1 MTTEILYR
9 VSNSRKDMSMKH
21 KKYISF
27 PAKITIFIASFLTM
41 LFIMISVMFF
51 LSRSQMKQEAYKR
64 LDFSANE
71 ISTSIDDTILNIY
84 SVSDTFAADSR
95 LVEYTKDDFT
105 GKPIEKRKTTV
116 QITNQLFASY
126 DLLQHNSKM
135 VAFYNQKGEL
145 FNFLDPNNADEACK
159 QKLNELDINNK
170 DKLARFF
177 WYSVRDNFFRLDKT
191 QDIRSDMAVIGSR
204 RVFSRTQNS
213 YVGVHI
219 FALSEETLYNQY
231 KSVADEYNAD
241 IYVIDSSGNLF
252 SSSNIEALKS
262 GEIDKNLCSL
272 VLNRTYDRFNYGNNV
287 VSVGASHV
295 NDWLVVIC
303 APISS
308 VTAVI
313 DKLYNWIFWLIFA
326 AVIFASVMIYVI
338 YKRFMSPI
346 SKLNASMQRAHDGD
360 LSAYVSDDSNNELG
374 QMIDN
379 YNALLSSINYNI
391 KEKLS
396 LDKHKRELEMEVLM
410 NQINPHFLYNTLE
423 TIVWK
428 SSEAGRPDIGR
439 IAASLGHMYR
449 LSVAQGSVFVSIKH
463 ELEHVNTYIKI
474 QKNRYQDKFVFE
486 TRADNN
492 ALISYYTPKILI
504 QPIVENSLSYGM
516 DGLNR
521 QLQIRISVH
530 ILENSIRIQI
540 TDNGNGMNREELS
553 AVREQLRTGIKAE
566 TKKPSMKKSTGLG
579 LHNIYERLR
588 IYLNAE
594 DPITI
599 LSKKNWGT
607 SVIIILP
614 KITGDIAD
622 TWNKN

>member
-1 MTTEILYR
+1 
-9 VSNSRKDMSMKH
+9 MKT

-27 PAKITIFIASFLTM
+27 PAKITIFITLFLTA
-41 LFIMISVMFF
+41 LFIMISVLCF
-51 LSRSQMKQEAYKR
+51 LSRSQMQQAAYKR
-64 LDFSANE
+64 LDLSANE
-71 ISTSIDDTILNIY
+71 IITSIDDTILNVY

-95 LVEYTKDDFT
+95 LSEYTGTDFT
-105 GKPIEKRKTTV
+105 EKPIEKRKTTV

-126 DLLQHNSKM
+126 DLLQHNAKM
-135 VAFYNQKGEL
+135 VAFYTQKGEL
-145 FNFLDPNNADEACK
+145 FNFLDPNNADEECK
-159 QKLNELDINNK
+159 SQLEALDINNK

-191 QDIRSDMAVIGSR
+191 ENIRSDMAVIGSR
-204 RVFSRTQNS
+204 RIFSRRQNS
-213 YVGVHI
+213 YAGVHI
-219 FALSEETLYNQY
+219 FALSEEALYNQY
-231 KSVADEYNAD
+231 KNIADEYNAD
-241 IYVIDSSGNLF
+241 IYVIDSSGKLF
-252 SSSNIEALKS
+252 SSSSIETLKS
-262 GEIDKNLCSL
+262 GVMDEHLLDL
-272 VLNRTYDRFNYGNNV
+272 VLNRTYDRFDYGNHV
-287 VSVGASHV
+287 ISVGASHV
-295 NDWLVVIC
+295 NDWMVVIS

-313 DKLYNWIFWLIFA
+313 DKLYNWIFWLILV
-326 AVIFASVMIYVI
+326 AVIFACVMIYII

-346 SKLNASMQRAHDGD
+346 SKLNESMQRAHDGD
-360 LSAYVSDDSNNELG
+360 LSAYVIDDSNNELG

-396 LDKHKRELEMEVLM
+396 LDKHRRELEMEVLM

-428 SSEAGRPDIGR
+428 SSEAGHPDIGR

-474 QKNRYQDKFVFE
+474 QKNRYQDKFIFE

-492 ALISYYTPKILI
+492 ELISYYTPKILI

-521 QLQIRISVH
+521 QLQIRISVRV
-530 ILENSIRIQI
+530 LEDSIRIQI

-553 AVREQLRTGIKAE
+553 AVREQLRTGVRSE
-566 TKKPSMKKSTGLG
+566 VKKQTAKKSTGLG

-588 IYLNAE
+588 IYLNVDE
-594 DPITI
+594 PITI
-599 LSKKNWGT
+599 LSKKNLGT
-607 SVIIILP
+607 SVIITIP
-614 KITGDIAD
+614 KITGDTAD
-622 TWNKN
+622 KWNKN